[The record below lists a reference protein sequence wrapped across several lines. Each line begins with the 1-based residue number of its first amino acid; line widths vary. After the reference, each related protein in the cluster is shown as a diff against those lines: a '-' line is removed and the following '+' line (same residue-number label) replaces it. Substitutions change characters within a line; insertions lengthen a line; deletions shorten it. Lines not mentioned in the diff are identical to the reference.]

1 MSSNVLGVWSE
12 REAPFSRIDGS
23 SSSSCVAS
31 SKRRNGDERRQTIAK
46 LSNVGK
52 GEDSGGRR
60 SSSHVREAI
69 AMTLMCATHRFH
81 PHESPCPPRL
91 AHLTVTLECV
101 DRSASCIHG
110 STCHVRLHRVF
121 QCISTFGTSV
131 GTRSVDWT
139 GRVWFLLRRGRLSHP
154 VESEWNST
162 RRNTKLCDGGRKP
175 SAREALPKRAHVDL
189 PKRGVRAFQRDGR
202 AWVERAGELPVG
214 MGPEPW
220 QSAAV
225 RGRCGIHVPGLGVG
239 V

>member
-1 MSSNVLGVWSE
+1 MSVVK
-12 REAPFSRIDGS
+12 PFS
-23 SSSSCVAS
+23 
-31 SKRRNGDERRQTIAK
+31 K
-46 LSNVGK
+46 LSGVGK
-52 GEDSGGRR
+52 GEDGGGRR

-69 AMTLMCATHRFH
+69 AMTLMCATQSFH

-91 AHLTVTLECV
+91 AHLTVNLECV
-101 DRSASCIHG
+101 DCSASCIDG
-110 STCHVRLHRVF
+110 STRHVRLHRVF

-154 VESEWNST
+154 VESERNST
-162 RRNTKLCDGGRKP
+162 RRNTKVCDGGRKP
-175 SAREALPKRAHVDL
+175 GARDALPKRAHVDL
-189 PKRGVRAFQRDGR
+189 PKRGVLAFRRDGR
-202 AWVERAGELPVG
+202 ARVERAGELPVG